1 MLYIDNE
8 RLINNT
14 IIVFSKCK
22 DSLENGRRLENMSWR
37 LWYRESSLK
46 QTAPTAYSIPIQPL
60 TNKKESDN
68 KPLSSLKRIISSL
81 NENEIIQVPTNNNK
95 VQDKKEIQFEK
106 TSNNNKKSATPAPA
120 PAVSASKFYINEDD
134 ESDSDEGWSSDNS
147 SDDDEVTEE
156 VEEEFTPK
164 TNTMSIQVN
173 THHVD
178 SDETAFLSE
187 FKKRSPIKSTKGHSI
202 LSNMLRAEST
212 RLANQTI
219 RVVPNQKH
227 VTDELSTSMRK
238 CLEWE
243 KNRSAHDIIMNS
255 NVDPTSLT
263 TTHEFSIG
271 YW

>member
-1 MLYIDNE
+1 
-8 RLINNT
+8 
-14 IIVFSKCK
+14 
-22 DSLENGRRLENMSWR
+22 MSWR

-46 QTAPTAYSIPIQPL
+46 ETAPTAYSIPIQPL

-81 NENEIIQVPTNNNK
+81 NENEIIQMPTSNNK

-106 TSNNNKKSATPAPA
+106 ISNNNKKPAAPAAPAAPATPATPA
-120 PAVSASKFYINEDD
+120 TPAVSASKFFINEDD

-147 SDDDEVTEE
+147 SDDDDDDDEVAEE
-156 VEEEFTPK
+156 VEEESTPK

-187 FKKRSPIKSTKGHSI
+187 FKKRSPIKFTKGHSI

-243 KNRSAHDIIMNS
+243 QNRFAHDIIMNS
-255 NVDPTSLT
+255 NVAPTSPT
-263 TTHEFSIG
+263 TTHEVSIG